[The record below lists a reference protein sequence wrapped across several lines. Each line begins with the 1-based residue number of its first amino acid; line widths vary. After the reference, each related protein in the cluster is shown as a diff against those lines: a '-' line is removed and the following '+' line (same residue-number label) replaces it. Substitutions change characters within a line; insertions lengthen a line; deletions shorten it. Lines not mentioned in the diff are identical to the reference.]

1 MVPSKPLMLCSAI
14 SDANM
19 GTTTDAAPHAAPAIN
34 RAKKILSME
43 KLDCVTWMGKK
54 MLVDGQVLASNFF
67 RFQLVTKPDIKNFAG
82 LRKNSLGITVSD
94 GFRAC
99 TAARCTR
106 GKKATPV
113 LIQARD
119 AHRASDIKY
128 K

>member
-67 RFQLVTKPDIKNFAG
+67 RFQMGSVHAPLHAV
-82 LRKNSLGITVSD
+82 R
-94 GFRAC
+94 
-99 TAARCTR
+99 AARKQR
-106 GKKATPV
+106 
-113 LIQARD
+113 QF
-119 AHRASDIKY
+119 
-128 K
+128 